1 MDTAL
6 TLNTDMALV
15 LGVLLMA
22 AVLFI
27 TEAVRVDVA
36 ALAVLVTLGLLGL
49 VPGDRLF
56 AGFASNAV
64 ISIIAVMILGAGLD
78 RTGALGQVAAGIV
91 RVGGR
96 SERRIMAMV
105 SGSVG
110 VISAFMQNVGAAALY
125 IPLVGRISARTG
137 IPQPRLLLPMG
148 YCAIL
153 GGTITLVG
161 SSPLILLND
170 LLANANR
177 SLPPGA
183 GALEKFELFDV
194 TPIGLALL
202 AAGIGYF
209 LVAGRFLLPAV
220 KVASGAARRP
230 KTYFAD
236 VYGIE
241 GDLQELLVTMDSPL
255 VGMRV
260 GEAEN
265 LAGAPFI
272 LAIQSTE
279 APRLAPP
286 ADEMIWVGTMLG
298 VMGTREDVD
307 RFAEQNALRLQ
318 PRLRTFSPL
327 FNAALAGI
335 TEVVIPP
342 ASRLIGKTVGE
353 ARLRSRFG
361 ISVLAI
367 NRRGQILTEDIRSQ
381 TLEPGDCLVSH
392 SSWKDL
398 AALARERD
406 FLVAS
411 DLPQEEARPQ
421 KVSWALL
428 FFALSLWLVLFSD
441 FRLSLSLLVGA
452 LGMVVTGVLSMD
464 EAYRAVSWKTIFL
477 LACLIPLGSAME
489 STATAAW
496 LAQGLIGMLGDVPP
510 LVLQAVLAALA
521 TLFSLMMSNVGA
533 TVLLVPIAINVAL
546 ATGSSPAGMALIVAL
561 ATSNAFLLPTH
572 QVNALTM
579 GPGGYRVADFIR
591 AGSGLS
597 LIFIAVLLLMV
608 NILY

>member
-6 TLNTDMALV
+6 TLNTDMVLV
-15 LGVLLMA
+15 LGVLVMA

-56 AGFASNAV
+56 DGFASNAV

-78 RTGALGQVAAGIV
+78 RTGALNQVAAGIV

-125 IPLVGRISARTG
+125 IPLVGRISARTS
-137 IPQPRLLLPMG
+137 IPQSRLLLPMG

-153 GGTITLVG
+153 GGTLTLVG

-170 LLANANR
+170 LLDNANR

-202 AAGIGYF
+202 AAGIAYF
-209 LVAGRFLLPAV
+209 LVTARFLLPAV
-220 KVASGAARRP
+220 KVASGKARRP

-241 GDLQELLVTMDSPL
+241 GDLHELLVTMDSPL

-265 LAGAPFI
+265 LPGAPFI

-279 APRLAPP
+279 EPRLAPP

-298 VMGTREDVD
+298 VMGRREEVE
-307 RFAEQNALRLQ
+307 RFAEENALRIQ

-342 ASRLIGKTVGE
+342 ASRLIGNTVGE
-353 ARLRSRFG
+353 SRLRSRFG

-367 NRRGQILTEDIRSQ
+367 NRRGQIVTEDIRSQ

-428 FFALSLWLVLFSD
+428 FFAVSLSLVLFSE

-452 LGMVVTGVLSMD
+452 LGMVLTGVLSMD

-597 LIFIAVLLLMV
+597 VVFIAVLLVMV
-608 NILY
+608 NLLY